1 MTTTNLLK
9 TSRENKNLS
18 ISQLA
23 AQTKLSEQ
31 RISDIE
37 NNAYPHGE
45 AIPTY
50 IKGQIRLI
58 CNVLEVSSNE
68 VIDEITKAGHTFFKE
83 PTCNKPIE
91 TTKGIL
97 SSIFD
102 AIYDIKEKILPSEK
116 D

>member
-1 MTTTNLLK
+1 MTTTLLK
-9 TSRENKNLS
+9 TSREKKNLT

-23 AQTKLSEQ
+23 SQTKLSEK

-37 NNAYPHGE
+37 NNLYPLGE

-68 VIDEITKAGHTFFKE
+68 AIAEITNAGYTFFKE
-83 PTCNKPIE
+83 PTCNKPVE
-91 TTKGIL
+91 NPTTIL
-97 SSIFD
+97 SAMLE
-102 AIYDIKEKILPSEK
+102 AINNFKAKIL